1 MIAEGKLFII
11 KNNGGVYAI
20 SQRTGKPVWRRDLGQ
35 LAASTPAY
43 ANGRIYVTMLK
54 RDRRPRTAASPRCA
68 PRTARSIWS
77 KPLPS
82 RTESSPLFAGGRVYF
97 GSEDGTVYALRAKDG
112 SVAWRYKA
120 AGAVKGAL
128 ALADGKLYFGDY
140 GGRVHAIR
148 AEQRQAGVVGGDQ
161 RRPVRH
167 QLRAVLRQRRPS
179 PTAAS
184 TSATPTPTSTRSP
197 PPPASSPGARARA
210 ATSTPPPPSRRCR
223 AASRRST
230 SAPTTPA
237 STRSTRR
244 PARCAGSTR
253 RPGRISGAATVV
265 GDIVYFGDL
274 KSRTTTGLGA
284 RTGRKVF
291 RFGRGGF
298 NPVVSDG
305 RFLYLVGYSS
315 LVAAQAEDGA
325 LSARTGTPAAARC
338 CLSSATE

>member
-1 MIAEGKLFII
+1 MIAEGKLFVI

-20 SQRTGKPVWRRDLGQ
+20 YQRTGKPVWRRDMGQ
-35 LAASTPAY
+35 LAASAPAY

-54 RDRRPRTAASPRCA
+54 RDRKSKNGRVAALRA
-68 PRTARSIWS
+68 KDGKLIWS

-82 RTESSPLFAGGRVYF
+82 RTESSPLFADGHIYF

-148 AEQRQAGVVGGDQ
+148 AEQRQEGVVGGDQ
-161 RRPVRH
+161 RRAVRH
-167 QLRAVLRQRRPS
+167 ELRAVLRQRRPS

-210 ATSTPPPPSRRCR
+210 ATSTRPPPSRRCR

-230 SAPTTPA
+230 SAPTT
-237 STRSTRR
+237 RR
-244 PARCAGSTR
+244 FYALDAKTGKVRWKHKA
-253 RPGRISGAATVV
+253 PGRISGAATVV

-315 LVAAQAEDGA
+315 L
-325 LSARTGTPAAARC
+325 ARLRPRTAR
-338 CLSSATE
+338 